1 VNHVAVY
8 SGTTEDRSTL
18 LREVC
23 GSWSRYRFWTWRHF
37 AYVKFHTGPSANARR
52 YNGFSEIT
60 FEARGTY
67 ILLNSKIQTLYF
79 QILMN
84 AVILVVTTSV
94 LTLRDLTNVIAEMD
108 TI

>member
-8 SGTTEDRSTL
+8 SGTTEDRSNL

-23 GSWSRYRFWTWRHF
+23 GSLSLHRFWTWRHF
-37 AYVKFHTGPSANARR
+37 AYVKFHTGPSTNTGR
-52 YNGFSEIT
+52 YNGFSEVK
-60 FEARGTY
+60 FKARGTY
-67 ILLNSKIQTLYF
+67 ILLNTKIQILF

-84 AVILVVTTSV
+84 AVILIVTTSA
-94 LTLRDLTNVIAEMD
+94 LTLRDLTSVIAEMV